1 MDRRRSD
8 CFVRLSAAQ
17 FHGNARES
25 DALGAPA
32 ATAVKPSP
40 DRAILD
46 RLRETQD
53 LVSGSKD

>member
-8 CFVRLSAAQ
+8 YFVRLLHAP
-17 FHGNARES
+17 FHEKSLKSNAC
-25 DALGAPA
+25 GARHFRG
-32 ATAVKPSP
+32 TSP